1 MTIVKRTKLALALT
15 LALLFSAVAGTKLI
29 NSVRANPYI
38 HNGVKEGEIS
48 PPDGTK
54 PPIILISSPKNN
66 TAYASNNVSLTL
78 NVSMPASNNVP
89 LHISE
94 IYYRASWQKDRTDID
109 LLSLFVKNNYTWP
122 SLFSVNMTEVPEGPR
137 WLEVCAVATGFA
149 YETRHEVKGIYY
161 TTYYVG
167 YKISSS
173 SVVNFTIDT
182 TPPSISV
189 LAMENKIYD
198 TSEVSLSFAVN
209 EPVSQIAYSL
219 DGQANLTIA
228 GNTTLTDLSGGAH
241 SVTVYAADIAGN
253 IGASE
258 MITFTIAKP
267 EPQPE
272 PFQTAPL
279 AATSGALVAVISI
292 GLIAYFKK
300 RKR

>member
-29 NSVRANPYI
+29 NLGRANPYI

-48 PPDGTK
+48 QPDGTK

-78 NVSMPASNNVP
+78 NVSMPESNDVP

-94 IYYRASWQKDRTDID
+94 IYYRASWQHNANGQSKIPIDQGYVNLTDI
-109 LLSLFVKNNYTWP
+109 
-122 SLFSVNMTEVPEGPR
+122 PEGPR
-137 WLEVCAVATGFA
+137 WLEVYAVATGFA

-209 EPVSQIAYSL
+209 EQVPQIAYSL

-241 SVTVYAADIAGN
+241 SVTVYAADVAGN

-258 MITFTIAKP
+258 IITFTIAKP